1 LANKQLIPEL
11 RQNKF
16 KTKNIISELNQMI
29 NKSNED
35 LIADFKNLHRSLLND
50 DQNKFTNI
58 IDKLI

>member
-1 LANKQLIPEL
+1 
-11 RQNKF
+11 
-16 KTKNIISELNQMI
+16 MI